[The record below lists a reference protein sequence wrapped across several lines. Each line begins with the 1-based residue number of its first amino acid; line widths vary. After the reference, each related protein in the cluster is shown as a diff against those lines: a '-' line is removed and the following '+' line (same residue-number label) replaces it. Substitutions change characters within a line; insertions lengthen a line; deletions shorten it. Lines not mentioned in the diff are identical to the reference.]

1 MSDKGN
7 YSDEEDEYEEEES
20 IVWKIAVRN
29 LPRADSQEQ
38 DKTDQRE
45 KRTVFTPFRALFS
58 KEARRTYLGAIL
70 FLTTSIV
77 LFCVAA
83 VAYWVFY
90 LNYVPQIG
98 LKRVVHLQFG

>member
-1 MSDKGN
+1 MMKTN
-7 YSDEEDEYEEEES
+7 MRRRNQEYGEQRYVAFLLES
-20 IVWKIAVRN
+20 T
-29 LPRADSQEQ
+29 ADS
-38 DKTDQRE
+38 KNNTKLTSE
-45 KRTVFTPFRALFS
+45 KRIVFTPFRTLFS
-58 KEARRTYLGAIL
+58 KEARKTYLGAIL
-70 FLTTSIV
+70 FLSTSIA